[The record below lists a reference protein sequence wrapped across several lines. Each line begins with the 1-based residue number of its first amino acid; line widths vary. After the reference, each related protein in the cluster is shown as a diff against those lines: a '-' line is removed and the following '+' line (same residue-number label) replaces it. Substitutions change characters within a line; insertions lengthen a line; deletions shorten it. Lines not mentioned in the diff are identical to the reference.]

1 MPHCDSIFP
10 DIGLVKIHIHN
21 SHKEVRHKY
30 AEVNKTNAAN
40 NFKLLSGMSADIA
53 QNWQGFN
60 GQNRTSVCSSSW
72 HDPSEQSDDQVGE
85 RDHSLLP
92 SNRGADIAQNW
103 QGFNGQK
110 QTSARSSFWH
120 GPSEQSDDQVGERDR
135 SLLRSN
141 CGDRH
146 GDQNHGQGGI
156 DKLKVINIWIYKN
169 YCLKIIN

>member
-10 DIGLVKIHIHN
+10 DIGLVKIHI
-21 SHKEVRHKY
+21 HKEVRHKY

-92 SNRGADIAQNW
+92 SNHGADIAQNW

-110 QTSARSSFWH
+110 QTSARSSSWH
-120 GPSEQSDDQVGERDR
+120 NPSEQSDDQVGEQDL

-141 CGDRH
+141 CGDCH
-146 GDQNHGQGGI
+146 GDQNHGHGGI

>member
-30 AEVNKTNAAN
+30 AEVNKTDAAN

-72 HDPSEQSDDQVGE
+72 H
-85 RDHSLLP
+85 
-92 SNRGADIAQNW
+92 N
-103 QGFNGQK
+103 
-110 QTSARSSFWH
+110 
-120 GPSEQSDDQVGERDR
+120 PSEQSDDQVGERDR

-146 GDQNHGQGGI
+146 GDQNHGHGGI
-156 DKLKVINIWIYKN
+156 DKLKVINIWIYNN